1 MPNQNQKPLVQISDS
16 DFQSLSDLRNML
28 SQNAQEA
35 VKNQSPYMAGIF
47 TELLAQV
54 EKELSRVNK
63 FAGRM
68 SVAAMRKQVKQL
80 RTVAN
85 SAPTTSQ
92 SA

>member
-1 MPNQNQKPLVQISDS
+1 MANQKPLVQISDN
-16 DFQSLSDLRNML
+16 DFQSLSELRNML
-28 SQNAQEA
+28 NQNAQEA

-54 EKELSRVNK
+54 EKELTRVNR

-85 SAPTTSQ
+85 PTPTTSQ